1 MNSLFIF
8 RLDLR
13 LKDNTALLECLKNSK
28 NVYPCFIFEPK
39 QISPTQNPY
48 FSNNCVQF
56 MIETLQELYDKSGN
70 KLLFFH
76 GDTHQIIEYL
86 LDKLSINSIYVNQD
100 YTPFRWKEIILL
112 KIYVVKMK

>member
-1 MNSLFIF
+1 
-8 RLDLR
+8 
-13 LKDNTALLECLKNSK
+13 
-28 NVYPCFIFEPK
+28 
-39 QISPTQNPY
+39 
-48 FSNNCVQF
+48 

-100 YTPFRWKEIILL
+100 YTPFSIERDNLIKDLCSKNEIGFNTYEDLVLNPIESKRRGGPYSTFTLFE
-112 KIYVVKMK
+112 